1 MFVPGHSLTACALL
15 TASGLVLRYAPA
27 SLASFATTSG
37 AVVLLMESV
46 REVYKVQDS
55 RDGRFLLAT

>member
-1 MFVPGHSLTACALL
+1 MIIPWERVSICPRALAAC
-15 TASGLVLRYAPA
+15 LRRLA
-27 SLASFATTSG
+27 SLASFATSSG

-55 RDGRFLLAT
+55 REGPFLLAT